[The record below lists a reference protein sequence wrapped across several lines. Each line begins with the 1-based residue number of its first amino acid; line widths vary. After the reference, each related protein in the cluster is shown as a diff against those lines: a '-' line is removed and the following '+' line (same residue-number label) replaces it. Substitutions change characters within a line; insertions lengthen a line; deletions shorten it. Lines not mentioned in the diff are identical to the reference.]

1 MSTKNQILMGLIL
14 VTISKVM
21 MITPAN
27 AWPDSSAVQSNN
39 FVPDDFNFSSGSTAG
54 GIGGGGG
61 SGSEGFTSS
70 IAIPPEMS
78 SPTGAT
84 DGSGISSDG
93 SGISGDG
100 GNASTEGTNST
111 GTITVTDIANY
122 YANSIDRS
130 LNDLEIGEVAQKP
143 RRIVRR
149 RSAVCPNPQISRSS
163 EKLDELL
170 DRSEQ
175 FIEQVNQIK
184 PENRI
189 W

>member
-14 VTISKVM
+14 ATMSKVM

-27 AWPDSSAVQSNN
+27 ASPDMTPPSSPPETDN
-39 FVPDDFNFSSGSTAG
+39 FVPDDFNFSSNSIVG
-54 GIGGGGG
+54 G
-61 SGSEGFTSS
+61 

-78 SPTGAT
+78 LPTGAA
-84 DGSGISSDG
+84 DGSSV
-93 SGISGDG
+93 SG
-100 GNASTEGTNST
+100 EGTMT
-111 GTITVTDIANY
+111 LADIADY
-122 YANSIDRS
+122 YAKNIDRS
-130 LNDLEIGEVAQKP
+130 LNDLATEDVAQKP

-149 RSAVCPNPQISRSS
+149 RSAVCPNPKISRSS
-163 EKLDELL
+163 EKLDDLL
-170 DRSEQ
+170 NQSEQ